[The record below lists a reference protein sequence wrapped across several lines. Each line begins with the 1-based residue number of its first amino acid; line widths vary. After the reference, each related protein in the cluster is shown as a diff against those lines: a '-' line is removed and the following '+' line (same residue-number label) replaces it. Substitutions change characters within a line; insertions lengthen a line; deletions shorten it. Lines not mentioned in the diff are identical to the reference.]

1 MLNFYITAVK
11 YQILS
16 IDKVPSVYQD
26 QVMEALGIN
35 QQEDSTNN
43 PDTTMQ

>member
-26 QVMEALGIN
+26 QVKDALGLN
-35 QQEDSTNN
+35 QQEDSATN
-43 PDTTMQ
+43 PDTTI